1 LFGYNIFKPKGKRGI
16 VTYKNLSTHQLT
28 AILLALSILPS
39 SIAQEQ
45 EAVLPLTEMGG
56 ANCTFKAD
64 PDEYTALEARVRE
77 SVQERAMSFKGGR
90 QSASSR
96 AAAPGTIEIKGM
108 IDEAIFGKLASA
120 GVPSARLTTDEEF
133 VRRIYLDL
141 TGRIPTIEQ
150 YRAFIEEKN
159 ERKRSDLIDRLLYS
173 REFTDKWTMWWGDL
187 LQNAASNAYRNQQVG
202 ARNNFFGWI
211 AQSVS
216 QNKSIKDIVFEA
228 ITAKGNTERGGS
240 DGPSTWINRWRTPG
254 GPIEDTYDTL
264 FSRSVSAFM
273 GMGHYD
279 CIMCHDGRGHLEQL
293 SLWGRRATR
302 MEAYQMAAYFSRV
315 RFSDRNQ
322 MAAEFPN
329 STDISDST
337 TGNYNMNTTFGN
349 RPRRV
354 QIGML
359 RSANPAWRMGEAEPN
374 GSDWRGQ
381 FATRLVNDKMFARNF
396 ANRLWKEVFN
406 MALVEPV
413 DQLDPARLD
422 PKNPPTGDWTLQA
435 THPELLEKLA
445 EDLIENN
452 YNLREFMRKLVESN
466 AYQLSSDYGDGWKA
480 EYVPLFARHYVRR
493 LEGEEVHDAIQT
505 ATNVLG
511 RYTIGGWAEPVNW
524 AMQMPEPVEPNSNGG
539 VRDFMNLFL
548 RGNRNTQQRS
558 QDGSILQQLNLMNN
572 GFVTSRAKVAASTSL
587 RSIAL
592 MTDRGSMADE
602 LFLRFLGRM
611 PSETEKAKTMAH
623 LAKAGTVQA
632 AKNSAVEDLAW
643 VMMNKQEFIFSY

>member
-1 LFGYNIFKPKGKRGI
+1 M
-16 VTYKNLSTHQLT
+16 TYKNLSTHQLT

>member
-1 LFGYNIFKPKGKRGI
+1 MP
-16 VTYKNLSTHQLT
+16 
-28 AILLALSILPS
+28 LA
-39 SIAQEQ
+39 
-45 EAVLPLTEMGG
+45 EMGG
-56 ANCTFKAD
+56 ANCTFKSD

-77 SVQERAMSFKGGR
+77 TVQERAMSFKGGR
-90 QSASSR
+90 QAASSR

-159 ERKRSDLIDRLLYS
+159 ERKRADLIDRLLYS

-187 LQNAASNAYRNQQVG
+187 LQNAERNSYRNQLVG

-211 AQSVS
+211 GQSVS
-216 QNKSIKDIVFEA
+216 QNKSMKDIVFEA
-228 ITAKGNTERGGS
+228 ITAKGNTERGGGES
-240 DGPSTWINRWRTPG
+240 PSTWLNRWRTPG

-264 FSRSVSAFM
+264 FSRSAASFM

-279 CIMCHDGRGHLEQL
+279 CIICHDGRGHLEQL

-302 MEAYQMAAYFSRV
+302 LEAYQMAAYFSRV
-315 RFSDRNQ
+315 RFSDRNAI
-322 MAAEFPN
+322 AAEFPN
-329 STDISDST
+329 STDVFDATS
-337 TGNYNMNTTFGN
+337 GNYNMNTTFGN
-349 RPRRV
+349 RPRRA
-354 QIGML
+354 QIGLL

-374 GSDWRGQ
+374 GSDWRAQ

-396 ANRLWKEVFN
+396 ANRLWKEMFN

-422 PKNPPTGDWTLQA
+422 PKNPPSGDWTLQA

-445 EDLIENN
+445 DELIDNN
-452 YNLREFMRKLVESN
+452 YNLREFIRKLVESN

-480 EYVPLFARHYVRR
+480 NYVPLFARHFVRR
-493 LEGEEVHDAIQT
+493 LEGEEIHDAIQT
-505 ATNVLG
+505 ATNVMG
-511 RYTIGGWAEPVNW
+511 RYMIGGWADPVSW
-524 AMQMPEPVEPNSNGG
+524 AMQMPEPVEPNSSPGA
-539 VRDFMNLFL
+539 RDFMNLFL
-548 RGNRNTQQRS
+548 RGNRNIQQRS

-572 GFVTSRAKVAASTSL
+572 AFVTNKTKVTASSSL

-592 MTDRGSMADE
+592 MTDSGSMADE

-611 PSETEKAKTMAH
+611 PSETEKTKTMAY

-632 AKNSAVEDLAW
+632 AKNTAVEDLAW